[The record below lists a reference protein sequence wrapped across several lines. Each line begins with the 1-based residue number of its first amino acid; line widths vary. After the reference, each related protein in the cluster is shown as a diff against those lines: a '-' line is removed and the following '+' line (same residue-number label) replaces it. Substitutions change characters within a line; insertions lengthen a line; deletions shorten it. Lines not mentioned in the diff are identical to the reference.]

1 MAIAKTL
8 RSWLAET
15 HDPQFELVRHFL
27 SEQLANDLISSDQ
40 VRRFVITV
48 LAALACIGPLIVRLY
63 IPKYN
68 YLQSLDSAD
77 LYLAAVR
84 ADRLFFITLSMLAAG
99 LVTVIQWHGLFPS
112 LPDYLALKAL
122 PVRLYQV
129 FIARFLSSFVILGI
143 VIAALN
149 LGTSVLFPLLTCG
162 RWQSPSFGVRYV
174 LAHWTATF
182 SAGVFTFL
190 TLNALQGVLMN
201 FLPPRIFERLS
212 VLIQV
217 LFATAFLTAAP
228 YVLEMPDRHKT
239 IAAKPHWMLL
249 FPPAWFLGVYE
260 SLLGGRDVYFLLLC
274 KRAVTGIA
282 SGLFLTLTAYSLC
295 YRRHIRRVMEQSR
308 PKLTG
313 ESFTERLASA
323 LLGRLVRRTPERGTF
338 VFTIQTLHRSRHHK
352 LITGF
357 ALAIALVLALQ
368 TAGPA
373 TVLHLHSARSWSP
386 WEIESILAVPLV
398 IAAAL
403 ISALCYVFQLPS
415 DLQASWVF
423 RIAERASRAELLDSV
438 ESLLVLCGLVPV
450 LLVTA
455 PYEALT
461 LGWSL
466 TLAHIALVGVFVLLL
481 IEARLYDW
489 HKIPFA
495 CSYVPGRRNFWQ
507 TIGTYLLLFA
517 ALIPT
522 ITYFEARLLRPF
534 NLLASAGALSVGYF
548 FLRSARRD
556 RWKIVP
562 LLFDESD
569 DPQLD
574 AMRLDRE

>member
-1 MAIAKTL
+1 MTMGRKL

-15 HDPQFELVRHFL
+15 HGPQFELVRHFL

-40 VRRFVITV
+40 VRRFAITV
-48 LAALACIGPLIVRLY
+48 LAALACVGPLIVRLY

-68 YLQSLDSAD
+68 YLQSLDSGD

-84 ADRLFFITLSMLAAG
+84 ADRLFFITLSMLTAG
-99 LVTVIQWHGLFPS
+99 LVTVIQWHDLFPS
-112 LPDYLALKAL
+112 LPDYLALKPL
-122 PVRLYQV
+122 PVRFYQV
-129 FIARFLSSFVILGI
+129 FIARFLSSFVILAI

-149 LGTSVLFPLLTCG
+149 LATGVLFPFLTSG
-162 RWQSPSFGVRYV
+162 RWQSPSFGIRYV

-182 SAGVFTFL
+182 SAGLFTFL
-190 TLNALQGVLMN
+190 ALNALQGVLMN

-212 VLIQV
+212 VLIQA

-228 YVLEMPDRHKT
+228 YVLEMPDWHKT
-239 IAAKPHWMLL
+239 IANKPHWMLL
-249 FPPAWFLGVYE
+249 FPPAWFLGIYE
-260 SLLGGRDVYFLLLC
+260 FLLGARDVYFLPLC

-282 SGLFLTLTAYSLC
+282 AALFLTLTAYFLC
-295 YRRHIRRVMEQSR
+295 YRRHTRRVLEQSL

-313 ESFTERLASA
+313 QSFTERLASA
-323 LLGRLVRRTPERGTF
+323 LLGRLVRRAPERGTF
-338 VFTIQTLHRSRHHK
+338 VFTIQTLRRSRHHK

-357 ALAIALVLALQ
+357 SLGIALVLALQ

-373 TVLHLHSARSWSP
+373 TVLHFYSARSWRP
-386 WEIESILAVPLV
+386 WELESILAVPLV

-403 ISALCYVFQLPS
+403 VSTLCYVFQLPS
-415 DLQASWVF
+415 DLQAGWVF
-423 RIAERASRAELLDSV
+423 RLAERTSRTELLDSV
-438 ESLLVLCGLVPV
+438 ESFLVLCGLVPV
-450 LLVTA
+450 LVVTA

-466 TLAHIALVGVFVLLL
+466 TLAHIALIAVLVLLL
-481 IEARLYDW
+481 IEARLYEW

-507 TIGTYLLLFA
+507 MIGTYLLLFA

-522 ITYFEARLLRPF
+522 ITYFEARLLHPF
-534 NLLASAGALSVGYF
+534 DLLATATALCVVSL
-548 FLRSARRD
+548 FLRSARRT
-556 RWKIVP
+556 RWKLVP

-569 DPQLD
+569 DPLLD
-574 AMRLDRE
+574 AMRLNRE

>member
-1 MAIAKTL
+1 MTIGRKL

-15 HDPQFELVRHFL
+15 HSPQLELVRHFL

-40 VRRFVITV
+40 VRRFAITV

-68 YLQSLDSAD
+68 YLQSLDSGD

-84 ADRLFFITLSMLAAG
+84 ADRLFFITLSMLTAG

-112 LPDYLALKAL
+112 LPDYLALKPL

-129 FIARFLSSFVILGI
+129 FIARFLSSFVILAI

-149 LGTSVLFPLLTCG
+149 LATSVLFPFLTSG
-162 RWQSPSFGVRYV
+162 KWQSPPFGIRYV

-182 SAGVFTFL
+182 SSGLFTFL
-190 TLNALQGVLMN
+190 ALNALQGVLMN

-212 VLIQV
+212 VLIQT
-217 LFATAFLTAAP
+217 LIATAFLTAVP
-228 YVLEMPDRHKT
+228 YVLEMPDWHLT

-249 FPPAWFLGVYE
+249 FPPAWFLGIYE
-260 SLLGGRDVYFLLLC
+260 FLLGARDNYFLLLC
-274 KRAVTGIA
+274 KRGITGIA
-282 SGLFLTLTAYSLC
+282 AALFLTLTAYFLC
-295 YRRHIRRVMEQSR
+295 YRHHARRVLEQSL

-313 ESFTERLASA
+313 QSFTERLASA
-323 LLGRLVRRTPERGTF
+323 LLCRLVRRPPERGTF
-338 VFTIQTLHRSRHHK
+338 VFTIQTLRRSRHHK
-352 LITGF
+352 LIAGF
-357 ALAIALVLALQ
+357 SLAIALVLALQ

-373 TVLHLHSARSWSP
+373 TVLHFYAARGWRP
-386 WEIESILAVPLV
+386 WELESILAVPLV

-403 ISALCYVFQLPS
+403 VSSLCYVFQLPS
-415 DLQASWVF
+415 DLQAGWVF
-423 RIAERASRAELLDSV
+423 RIAERRSRTELLDSV
-438 ESLLVLCGLVPV
+438 ESFLVLCGLVPV

-466 TLAHIALVGVFVLLL
+466 TLAHISLVAVLALLL
-481 IEARLYDW
+481 IETRLYDW

-517 ALIPT
+517 P
-522 ITYFEARLLRPF
+522 
-534 NLLASAGALSVGYF
+534 
-548 FLRSARRD
+548 
-556 RWKIVP
+556 
-562 LLFDESD
+562 
-569 DPQLD
+569 
-574 AMRLDRE
+574 